1 MMEFGKINGRLT
13 WLTHFWIIS
22 IKSFIEFS
30 PKLNTTNVQ
39 LEGRFKRSRKVQG
52 KSSEA
57 LSLGTAITR
66 GLQSDQFVLLSH
78 KFQIVSREGVIGPGS
93 VNCPPTP
100 GSTKFDWS
108 VRVP

>member
-1 MMEFGKINGRLT
+1 MAYWMNTRAFHRISGSVVNQTTGRQ
-13 WLTHFWIIS
+13 
-22 IKSFIEFS
+22 
-30 PKLNTTNVQ
+30 VQ
-39 LEGRFKRSRKVQG
+39 KQLSRKAQG
-52 KSSEA
+52 ESSEA
-57 LSLGTAITR
+57 LSLGTAVTR
-66 GLQSDQFVLLSH
+66 AGLQSDQFVLLSH